1 MSCQLPSQAKHRTPS
16 PHLAVP
22 SVSLRGALRRGALR
36 LGEASDTLPSA
47 SHTPCRQLLMRKPL
61 PWGLS
66 GGGGHSA
73 ETGSP
78 GSGARSR
85 AVDPQWPHM
94 LTVSTCSQGR
104 RSVTVSLTALGER
117 QGRVGIRMWDPAK
130 NSHAGAEGSS
140 PCSAPDFGNFLL
152 LARSLQRYG
161 DAVCRPPVGPSQGGA
176 CFVSQSLYFRRC
188 PVWVLH

>member
-104 RSVTVSLTALGER
+104 RSVTVSSLPWVSGRGGWVSACGTQLRTAMQER
-117 QGRVGIRMWDPAK
+117 R
-130 NSHAGAEGSS
+130 
-140 PCSAPDFGNFLL
+140 APLRALL
-152 LARSLQRYG
+152 LTSG
-161 DAVCRPPVGPSQGGA
+161 TFC
-176 CFVSQSLYFRRC
+176 C
-188 PVWVLH
+188 